1 MPLLTRP
8 VRRRTSTSATA
19 YALLVAG
26 TPRRLALARTG
37 VGAGLLVRPR
47 TLPMLLG
54 IDSATSSRMA
64 WSSSMLG
71 AREVALGLGTLAAL
85 RSTDP
90 RAARLWIAAGV
101 LCDAVDVL
109 AVGGAAVKGR
119 LSRAPGGAAAAS
131 AAIAVL
137 MGLRALRDDAAV
149 L

>member
-1 MPLLTRP
+1 VPLLTRP
-8 VRRRTSTSATA
+8 VQRRTSTSATA

-37 VGAGLLVRPR
+37 VGAALLVRPR
-47 TLPMLLG
+47 ALPTLLG
-54 IDSATSSRMA
+54 IDSATGSRMA
-64 WSSSMLG
+64 WSTSMLG

-90 RAARLWIAAGV
+90 RAARLWIAAGI

-119 LSRAPGGAAAAS
+119 LSRAPGGAAAAG
-131 AAIAVL
+131 AATAVL
-137 MGLRALRDDAAV
+137 MGLRTLRDDAPAP
-149 L
+149 